1 MDIVIRAFF
10 AFLFVAVVTRV
21 IGRRELSSLE
31 PFDLILLIVLGD
43 LIQQGVTQSDYSLTG
58 LVLAGGTFTLL
69 TVAVSYL
76 VFRFRRLRPVFE
88 AEPLILVE
96 DGRLIDRNL
105 RRERLTPEEL
115 AAEAR
120 LQQIPTLA
128 EVRWAVLETSGK
140 ISFIPRASG

>member
-1 MDIVIRAFF
+1 MDIIVRAFF
-10 AFLFVAVVTRV
+10 AFAFVVLVTRL
-21 IGRRELSSLE
+21 IGRRELSSLQ

-43 LIQQGVTQSDYSLTG
+43 LIQQGVTQSDYSFTG
-58 LVLAGGTFTLL
+58 LILAGGTFTVL

-96 DGRLIDRNL
+96 NGQPIESNL
-105 RRERLTPEEL
+105 RRERMTVDEV

-120 LQQIPTLA
+120 MQQIPSLRN
-128 EVRWAVLETSGK
+128 VRWAVLESSGR
-140 ISFIPRASG
+140 ISFIPRS

>member
-43 LIQQGVTQSDYSLTG
+43 LIQQGVTQSDYSFTG

-96 DGRLIDRNL
+96 DGKLIDRNL

-140 ISFIPRASG
+140 ISFIPRVGG

>member
-1 MDIVIRAFF
+1 
-10 AFLFVAVVTRV
+10 VTRV

-43 LIQQGVTQSDYSLTG
+43 LIQQGVTQSDYSFTG

-76 VFRFRRLRPVFE
+76 VFRFRRVRPLFE
-88 AEPLILVE
+88 PEPLILVE
-96 DGRLIDRNL
+96 DGKVIDRNL
-105 RRERLTPEEL
+105 RRERLTSEEL

-120 LQQIPTLA
+120 LQQIPSLA
-128 EVRWAVLETSGK
+128 DVRWAVLETSGK
-140 ISFIPRASG
+140 ISFIARNDG